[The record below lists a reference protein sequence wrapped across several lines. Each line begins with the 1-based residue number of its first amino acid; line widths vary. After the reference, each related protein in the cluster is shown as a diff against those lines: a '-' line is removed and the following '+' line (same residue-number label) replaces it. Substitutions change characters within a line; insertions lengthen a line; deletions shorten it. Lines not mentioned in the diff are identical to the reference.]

1 MEKIDIKQFIN
12 IFKYPID
19 NKDWIYKSKETYEST
34 GLLSMPDFLTSKSL
48 KFIQDESKSQ
58 YKHAYF
64 NPQKHNVYLK
74 PFDSNYSSEHPRN
87 KLVKS
92 SKGCIT
98 DDLIDFNS
106 PLRHLY
112 NSLIFKNFISFIT
125 NEEGLYPYEDD
136 YSSINIHYA
145 RKGEEL
151 GWHFDNSSFAITLM
165 INSVSQG
172 GEFEYT
178 NCIRG
183 KNISLS
189 KEYKNVSDVLN
200 NKHVSKKISMKSGGM
215 LLFNGKDSM
224 HRVTKV
230 NCNETRILAVLA
242 YNKEPG
248 ISLSKSAQ
256 QTFYGKVSKNKTA

>member
-1 MEKIDIKQFIN
+1 MDKNDINQIVN
-12 IFKYPID
+12 ILKYPID
-19 NKDWIYKSKETYEST
+19 NKVWISKAKEIYENT
-34 GLLSMPDFLTSKSL
+34 GLLSMPNFLVYNSL
-48 KFIQDESKSQ
+48 KLIQSESKS
-58 YKHAYF
+58 KFKFAYF
-64 NPQKHNVYLK
+64 NPQKHNVYLQ
-74 PFDSNYSSEHPRN
+74 PFDSNYSSKHPRN
-87 KLVKS
+87 KNVIS

-98 DDLIDFNS
+98 DDLIDLES
-106 PLRHLY
+106 PLRILY
-112 NSLIFKNFISFIT
+112 NSLIFKKFISFIT
-125 NEEGLYPYEDD
+125 NQESLYPYEDI

-178 NCIRG
+178 DCIRG
-183 KNISLS
+183 KNIEKSQ
-189 KEYKNVSDVLN
+189 EFKNVSEVLN
-200 NKHVSKKISMKSGGM
+200 NKYSSKKITMKPGGM

-230 NCNETRILAVLA
+230 NCDEVRILVVFA

-256 QTFYGKVSKNKTA
+256 KTFYGKISR